1 MVNFLQQ
8 IPTHQHCRDN
18 HILPPREPAEKFRPS
33 RKKEAVLISIWVL
46 VKPEQRR
53 LTDLNLGLGYLNFGQ
68 TGKIICFSPDLN
80 LGFGQ
85 TEKRKFFELTSI

>member
-33 RKKEAVLISIWVL
+33 KKKEAVLISIWVL
-46 VKPEQRR
+46 VKPE
-53 LTDLNLGLGYLNFGQ
+53 
-68 TGKIICFSPDLN
+68 K
-80 LGFGQ
+80 
-85 TEKRKFFELTSI
+85 EVKLTSIQILGVFEFWSNGQKLFFNLTSIWVLVKQEKIKVI